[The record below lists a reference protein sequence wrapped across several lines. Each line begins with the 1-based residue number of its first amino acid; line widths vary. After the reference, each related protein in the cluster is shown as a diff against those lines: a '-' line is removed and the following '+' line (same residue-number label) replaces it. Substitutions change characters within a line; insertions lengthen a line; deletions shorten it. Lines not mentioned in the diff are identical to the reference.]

1 MESSRIIVL
10 QDLIANMFCDSLIF
24 TRKTSNSFMMFWN
37 FSMSSDNDIRH
48 ENLTIT
54 MNDLPLFYIVVS
66 LKDIDQISLK
76 LIAYNGKL
84 IDSTSIC
91 DTSEESDQYIFE
103 FVQKLKTIRLCEGI
117 KDFHPIGLDKE
128 LLSSYFVEQLDSR
141 IFVRSQKCTFGI
153 IEDGLDVCEVCTS
166 VNDKRLLD
174 FDEGKLVDENDLMKC
189 DECPLQTKN
198 PQLLKK
204 HVRVSH
210 SKNKPYMCQKCPFS
224 SNKYLSIMRHIDRTH
239 ERTKDETDYNEKLG
253 ALSGSTI
260 KPYACQYVCRQCSF
274 KTTKSVAIAKH
285 IRRSHEVKEPYK
297 CEFCAKS
304 FTNSGIMNV
313 HVRSVHLKE
322 KRYKCQDCSYES
334 YVKHSVTKHIKY
346 VHDKVRSYSCE
357 HCAFAATTKSVLES
371 HIKRVHEKIKPF
383 SCTECSFKAATN
395 YHLKRHVSSVHE
407 KLKPYQCNQC
417 EYKAAVLDNLS
428 LHVKHVHDKI
438 REHKCQYCSYETT
451 RKPKLI
457 EHINNAHGNTVLH
470 VVENIHAIQVEQP
483 DNIQIPIEGI
493 ELKFLDRVP
502 GT

>member
-1 MESSRIIVL
+1 MEQSFSDGVQLCEVNGVGFLFFLSSLFGQFVCFFVTLNAAVRGNPLEHCPKTLDVIEGFL
-10 QDLIANMFCDSLIF
+10 QCRLLVV
-24 TRKTSNSFMMFWN
+24 
-37 FSMSSDNDIRH
+37 
-48 ENLTIT
+48 
-54 MNDLPLFYIVVS
+54 VVS
-66 LKDIDQISLK
+66 LKDVDQVSLK

-117 KDFHPIGLDKE
+117 KDFHPISLDTE
-128 LLSSYFVEQLDSR
+128 LLSTYFVEQLDSR

-153 IEDGLDVCEVCTS
+153 IEDGLDVCEICTS
-166 VNDKRLLD
+166 VNDQRLLT
-174 FDEGKLVDENDLMKC
+174 FDEGELVAEKDLMKC

-204 HVRVSH
+204 HVRISH

-239 ERTKDETDYNEKLG
+239 ERTKDETDYNEKLC
-253 ALSGSTI
+253 ALNQGTI
-260 KPYACQYVCRQCSF
+260 KPYACQYVCRQCCF

-346 VHDKVRSYSCE
+346 VHGLLWYPIQDL
-357 HCAFAATTKSVLES
+357 FNQ
-371 HIKRVHEKIKPF
+371 
-383 SCTECSFKAATN
+383 SF
-395 YHLKRHVSSVHE
+395 
-407 KLKPYQCNQC
+407 CN
-417 EYKAAVLDNLS
+417 
-428 LHVKHVHDKI
+428 
-438 REHKCQYCSYETT
+438 
-451 RKPKLI
+451 
-457 EHINNAHGNTVLH
+457 
-470 VVENIHAIQVEQP
+470 
-483 DNIQIPIEGI
+483 
-493 ELKFLDRVP
+493 
-502 GT
+502 